1 MTLHTLFHIKPN
13 NLWCNIHFR
22 HDITPPVSDIAPTVS
37 LSSQTLHWYHTHFW
51 MTSHPPSVWHHMHYI
66 EQHIQSLCHHN
77 TLLMTSHPLYMKP
90 HPVCTATYTLY
101 KRHHSQYLCPH
112 TQSIDNITTT
122 LCMTSHSPYVW
133 HLLPY
138 TNQHIL
144 ILWHQTSMFMSSQ
157 PLYLT
162 SCPLCVDGS
171 SHPLYWWY
179 DNNCISE
186 ITSAIVHN
194 IISIV
199 YDMTPTVWHHN
210 HCSWH
215 QIPYISHHL
224 QDLWHIV
231 PYSCDITDT
240 MFVNTC
246 NYI

>member
-1 MTLHTLFHIKPN
+1 
-13 NLWCNIHFR
+13 
-22 HDITPPVSDIAPTVS
+22 
-37 LSSQTLHWYHTHFW
+37 
-51 MTSHPPSVWHHMHYI
+51 
-66 EQHIQSLCHHN
+66 
-77 TLLMTSHPLYMKP
+77 MTSHPLYMKP
-90 HPVCTATYTLY
+90 HPVRTATYTLY
-101 KRHHSQYLCPH
+101 KRHHSPYLCPH
-112 TQSIDNITTT
+112 TQSIDNITPT
-122 LCMTSHSPYVW
+122 LCMTSNSPYVW

-138 TNQHIL
+138 TNHHIL
-144 ILWHQTSMFMSSQ
+144 IFWHQTFMFMSSQ

-179 DNNCISE
+179 DKNCISE

-199 YDMTPTVWHHN
+199 YDMTPTVSHHN

-246 NYI
+246 NCI